1 MRAKHGESTT
11 AFEAIYDGTQ
21 AFSKGDIVRIN
32 AKPQYIGRVVH
43 FTVPQVRARVPEHSA
58 AQDSRGS
65 QQPGAGPRRPVLTAW
80 LADWHAAPRPHPPTH
95 LPRW

>member
-43 FTVPQVRARVPEHSA
+43 FTVPQVRARVPDHSA
-58 AQDSRGS
+58 G
-65 QQPGAGPRRPVLTAW
+65 QQGQPATRRWTEA
-80 LADWHAAPRPHPPTH
+80 PHPP
-95 LPRW
+95 RVAG